1 MIAIGQLAQAGHL
14 REFEADDV
22 IFQEGD
28 AGQEMYIILAGQV
41 EIFIHSV
48 DGFPIVVATL
58 GPGDFFGEMS
68 LLEELPRSASVRA
81 LERVILLAINHE
93 NFESIF
99 SHQPKLVFKIMK
111 GMSSRIRQLNEELR
125 RLKQDRH
132 SHPATLPA
140 PAPSDATTAPAATDS
155 VAGTPI
161 RPSVAA
167 ISSGSAGSSIAAG
180 SPAVTVPPSTSS
192 TGSNSSLAD
201 VAHSVADPVAPSAGV
216 AHSVADSVAP
226 SAGVAHSVADS
237 VAPSAGVAHSVADSV
252 APSAGVAPSAAG
264 PVAPSA
270 GVAHSVADPA
280 TSSAGAV
287 APPVGTPLSPAAADS
302 GLFPEGHRQYNVST
316 TVKDDVYLFD
326 KKTACPICNHN
337 FDIKAIRA
345 SKQKL
350 KRVDPD
356 FRQRFEDFEPLWYM
370 IWVCPNCYYA
380 NFNFEYSQLTEVV
393 KKRFR
398 TNPIRLSFPRLG
410 FQYSHPRTVD
420 QVFTAYYLTLF
431 FLQSGMPDP
440 SRIAKV
446 WLRISWL
453 YDDVGDKAMSQF
465 AAQKALEFFRQAY
478 YGSNRS
484 ASIDQD
490 QRLSIL
496 LGELSMRNNEYEEA
510 MKFFRGGIARR
521 GGNPSLNR
529 QAFDRYQD
537 AKRIVIDIKTAQG
550 KTEEPATEEGEP

>member
-14 REFEADDV
+14 REFEADEV

-28 AGQEMYIILAGQV
+28 AGQEMYIVLTGQV
-41 EIFIHSV
+41 EVFIHSV
-48 DGFPIVVATL
+48 DGFPIAVATL

-68 LLEELPRSASVRA
+68 LLEELPRSASIRA
-81 LERVILLAINHE
+81 LEKVILLAINQG

-99 SHQPKLVFKIMK
+99 SRQPKLVFKIMK

-125 RLKQDRH
+125 HLKQGRRT
-132 SHPATLPA
+132 HPE
-140 PAPSDATTAPAATDS
+140 APSPSTVATSPTVGAASAT
-155 VAGTPI
+155 G
-161 RPSVAA
+161 PSKGQPLAA
-167 ISSGSAGSSIAAG
+167 ASSGAAG
-180 SPAVTVPPSTSS
+180 SPAA
-192 TGSNSSLAD
+192 TGSPAGRAASSAG
-201 VAHSVADPVAPSAGV
+201 PVGPSAG
-216 AHSVADSVAP
+216 AANP
-226 SAGVAHSVADS
+226 SAG
-237 VAPSAGVAHSVADSV
+237 
-252 APSAGVAPSAAG
+252 
-264 PVAPSA
+264 
-270 GVAHSVADPA
+270 PA
-280 TSSAGAV
+280 TSSAGV
-287 APPVGTPLSPAAADS
+287 ATPSAGAAPGAPLSPAAAGS
-302 GLFPEGHRQYNVST
+302 GLFPEGHRQYSAST
-316 TVKDDVYLFD
+316 TVKDDAYLFD

-337 FDIKAIRA
+337 FDIKAIRS

-350 KRVDPD
+350 KSVDPD

-380 NFNFEYSQLTEVV
+380 NFNFEYSQLTEMV

-398 TNPIRLSFPRLG
+398 TNPVRLSFPRLG

-453 YDDVGDKAMSQF
+453 YDDVGDQAMSQF
-465 AAQKALEFFRQAY
+465 AAQKALEFFRQTY
-478 YGSNRS
+478 YGTSRS
-484 ASIDQD
+484 TSVDQD

-496 LGELSMRNNEYEEA
+496 LGELSMRNNDYEEA

-521 GGNPSLNR
+521 GGNSSLNR
-529 QAFDRYQD
+529 QASDRYQD
-537 AKRIVIDIKTAQG
+537 AKKIVADIKAAQG
-550 KTEEPATEEGEP
+550 ETEEPATEEGDP